1 MRLPGMVMAAL
12 LFQGPLVVTLDA
24 PARPEHLRYQRS
36 VRVISGSSGMT
47 CAVLDATIL
56 GHTASP
62 AHNDLRLFQHVGG
75 EPNASVSSNSS
86 ESEVAYTLTE
96 SGPEP
101 VADTAATPE
110 HVVVSGNTLSF
121 DLRMPERPY
130 SEVRLR
136 LAMQN
141 FVATATVEGRDP
153 RNAREARKSLGSVA
167 VYDLSSQQLG
177 HWSSLLLEESSWPVL
192 HVVLE
197 VRTPGGA
204 PQMDLHPSMVEGAEV
219 PPSRLRQTRYV
230 PTVSTAVVDQRGFL
244 SIAML
249 RVPAHVPVER
259 VAFQLPKDFT
269 TNYAREVTVSARA
282 DRAPITDTE
291 ALDAGAIKHVSLPSG
306 DPRLYPINVREEA
319 LDATMG
325 ATLGRPATVLV
336 AMNNH
341 GKAPLPIVSVTLE
354 MRERKLCFFAD
365 RQEQY
370 TLRYGDEALT
380 APVYDESV
388 LKVPVAVLEAQFG
401 PETENAHYRPRRES
415 RSLLKRHPEMYW
427 LALLFCAGMMGG
439 SALHHVQH
447 RRV

>member
-1 MRLPGMVMAAL
+1 M
-12 LFQGPLVVTLDA
+12 
-24 PARPEHLRYQRS
+24 S
-36 VRVISGSSGMT
+36 

-62 AHNDLRLFQHVGG
+62 AHSDLRLFQHLGG
-75 EPNASVSSNSS
+75 EPESSEAN

-136 LAMQN
+136 LAMGN
-141 FVATATVEGRDP
+141 FVATAIVEGRGLGGT
-153 RNAREARKSLGSVA
+153 REIHKALGSVA
-167 VYDLSSQQLG
+167 VYDLSRQQLG
-177 HWSSLLLEESSWPVL
+177 HWSSLLLGESSWPVL
-192 HVVLE
+192 HIVLE

-204 PQMDLHPSMVEGAEV
+204 PQMDLRPSMVEGAEV
-219 PPSRLRQTRYV
+219 PPSRLGQTRYV
-230 PTVSTAVVDQRGFL
+230 PTVSTAVIDQRGSL
-244 SIAML
+244 SIAVL

-259 VAFQLPKDFT
+259 VAFQLQGDFKE
-269 TNYAREVTVSARA
+269 NYAREVTVSARA

-291 ALDAGAIKHVSLPSG
+291 ALDVGAIKHVSLPSG
-306 DPRLYPINVREEA
+306 DPRLYPIDVREDA

-325 ATLGRPATVLV
+325 ATLVRPATVLV
-336 AMNNH
+336 AVSNR
-341 GKAPLPIVSVTLE
+341 GKAALPIRSVTLQ

-365 RQEQY
+365 RGGTY

-388 LKVPVAVLEAQFG
+388 LRVPAVAPEAQFG
-401 PETENAHYRPRRES
+401 PETENARYRPRRES
-415 RSLLKRHPEMYW
+415 RPLLKRHPEIYW
-427 LALLFCAGMMGG
+427 LALLLCAGMMGG